1 MNMSDVI
8 NSIEYNA
15 FQRCMN
21 PPESG
26 FNGIADARIFPDG
39 NRWVVC
45 PWCGKK
51 AVKILPETRI
61 LKMPYKCKN
70 SKCRKEF
77 IVHVWE
83 G

>member
-1 MNMSDVI
+1 MNMVNIAQDK
-8 NSIEYNA
+8 
-15 FQRCMN
+15 FRHCMN
-21 PPESG
+21 PPEDG
-26 FNGIADARIFPDG
+26 FDGTATVKIFPD
-39 NRWVVC
+39 NSSWAVC

-83 G
+83 V

>member
-1 MNMSDVI
+1 MNMVNIAQDK
-8 NSIEYNA
+8 
-15 FQRCMN
+15 FRCCMN
-21 PPESG
+21 PPEDG
-26 FNGIADARIFPDG
+26 FDGTATVKIFPDSS
-39 NRWVVC
+39 RWAVC
-45 PWCGKK
+45 PWGGKK

-83 G
+83 V

>member
-1 MNMSDVI
+1 MNMVNIAQDK
-8 NSIEYNA
+8 
-15 FQRCMN
+15 FRHCMN
-21 PPESG
+21 PPEDE
-26 FNGIADARIFPDG
+26 FDGIAAVKIFPDSS
-39 NRWVVC
+39 RWAVC

>member
-1 MNMSDVI
+1 MNMVNIAQDK
-8 NSIEYNA
+8 
-15 FQRCMN
+15 FRHCMN
-21 PPESG
+21 PPENG
-26 FNGIADARIFPDG
+26 FDGIA
-39 NRWVVC
+39 
-45 PWCGKK
+45 

-83 G
+83 V